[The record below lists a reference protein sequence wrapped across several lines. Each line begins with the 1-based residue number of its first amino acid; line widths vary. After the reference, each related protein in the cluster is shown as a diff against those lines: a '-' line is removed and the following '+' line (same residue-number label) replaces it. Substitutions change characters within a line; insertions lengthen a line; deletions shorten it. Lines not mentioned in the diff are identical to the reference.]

1 MTHGGIRDTINPSK
15 NLEVHTMKRGSFAAG
30 FLTCLLLAGVT
41 TTAYAAGIMAE
52 RSHHRVVVDGK
63 EAQMEAY
70 VINGSNYVKLR
81 DIGKAVG
88 FEVYWDSENGCVQV
102 ESGKPYTGEAP
113 AKVEPDKPLSR
124 PEDTSTTIDVN
135 ALKQDIIDRTNAL
148 RKENGVAVLRVN
160 DKLMQAAQ
168 VRADEM
174 AAHTVY
180 SHTRPNGGKF
190 NTVTDCPYMAENIH
204 RIADWVL
211 SDQTLA
217 ERAVAD
223 WSASTTHNK
232 NMVNPKL
239 IKASK
244 LVAGHLSSK
253 QLCKFV
259 LCEHF
264 IFCLI
269 RRNCCCW
276 KNAHAHANP

>member
-1 MTHGGIRDTINPSK
+1 
-15 NLEVHTMKRGSFAAG
+15 MKRGSFAAG

-41 TTAYAAGIMAE
+41 TTAYAAGILAE
-52 RSHHRVVVDGK
+52 RSTHRIVVDGK
-63 EAQMEAY
+63 EVQMEAY
-70 VINGSNYVKLR
+70 VINGNNYVKLR
-81 DIGKAVG
+81 DVGEQVG
-88 FEVYWDSENGCVQV
+88 FNVYWDSDTKCVQV
-102 ESGKPYTGEAP
+102 ESEKPYTGEAP
-113 AKVEPDKPLSR
+113 EKSAEAKPMEHPSQ
-124 PEDTSTTIDVN
+124 TDV
-135 ALKQDIIDRTNAL
+135 ATAKQDIIDCTNAL
-148 RKENGVAVLRVN
+148 RCENGVAALCVN
-160 DKLMQAAQ
+160 DRLMQAAQ

-239 IKASK
+239 SEIGVGLARGINDTGDPCWYC
-244 LVAGHLSSK
+244 V
-253 QLCKFV
+253 QLFLYDGCSVTRVDTTAMK
-259 LCEHF
+259 
-264 IFCLI
+264 
-269 RRNCCCW
+269 
-276 KNAHAHANP
+276 

>member
-1 MTHGGIRDTINPSK
+1 MKKQILTMFTGLFIGAIITGGAS
-15 NLEVHTMKRGSFAAG
+15 
-30 FLTCLLLAGVT
+30 
-41 TTAYAAGIMAE
+41 AYAAGILAE
-52 RSHHRVVVDGK
+52 RSSHRIFVDGQ
-63 EAQMEAY
+63 EVQMEAY
-70 VINGSNYVKLR
+70 GIAGHNYVKLR

-88 FEVYWDSENGCVQV
+88 FEVYWDGDAKCVQV

-113 AKVEPDKPLSR
+113 AKA
-124 PEDTSTTIDVN
+124 EDTKSTEQPVQTDVAN
-135 ALKQDIIDRTNAL
+135 AKQDIIDRTNAL
-148 RKENGVAVLRVN
+148 RRENGVSALAVN

-223 WSASTTHNK
+223 WSASATHNK

-239 IKASK
+239 SEIGVGLARGVNDTGDPCWYCVQ
-244 LVAGHLSSK
+244 LFLYAGCSVTRVDTPTNK
-253 QLCKFV
+253 
-259 LCEHF
+259 
-264 IFCLI
+264 
-269 RRNCCCW
+269 
-276 KNAHAHANP
+276 

>member
-1 MTHGGIRDTINPSK
+1 MTHGGIRDTMKPSK
-15 NLEVHTMKRGSFAAG
+15 DMEVHTMKRGSFAAS

-41 TTAYAAGIMAE
+41 TTAYAAGIVAE
-52 RSHHRVVVDGK
+52 RSHHRIVVDGK

-70 VINGSNYVKLR
+70 VINGSNYVRLR

-113 AKVEPDKPLSR
+113 AKAEPDKPLSR

-160 DKLMQAAQ
+160 DRLMQAAQ
-168 VRADEM
+168 VRANEM
-174 AAHTVY
+174 ATHTVY
-180 SHTRPNGGKF
+180 SHTRPDGRKF
-190 NTVTDCPYMAENIH
+190 NTATDCPYMAENIH

-239 IKASK
+239 SEIGVGLARG
-244 LVAGHLSSK
+244 VNDTGDPCWYCV
-253 QLCKFV
+253 QLFLYDGCSVTRVDTPTNK
-259 LCEHF
+259 
-264 IFCLI
+264 
-269 RRNCCCW
+269 
-276 KNAHAHANP
+276 